1 MKDSSYES
9 GSDTD
14 GNHSGG
20 TGTTT
25 ERHSGE
31 KNSNFAIPSTE
42 NASVENISPNN
53 NNLNPNPNSNGSS
66 SKNGTSEDTKPSTP
80 APQASGPE
88 ASRTKLQTAIIMLC
102 LCSALFLAA
111 LDITIVTTALP
122 SICEYFHSNAGYTW
136 IGSAYLL
143 ANAASTPSWGKF
155 SDIWGRKS
163 ILLLAMGVF
172 FLGSTLA
179 ATSVSIGMLILAR
192 AVQGIGGGGIVVLVN
207 ICVSDLFSP
216 RTRGKYL
223 GMIGMVWAAAS
234 ALGPLLGGTFAERVS
249 WRWCFYI
256 NCEPFQ
262 PFPCSVTCRMI
273 ALVWVSEAN

>member
-1 MKDSSYES
+1 MKESSYES
-9 GSDTD
+9 GSDAD
-14 GNHSGG
+14 GNHG
-20 TGTTT
+20 TGTGITT
-25 ERHSGE
+25 ERQSEE
-31 KNSNFAIPSTE
+31 KNSEFAILSTD
-42 NASVENISPNN
+42 NASAKNIPRNN
-53 NNLNPNPNSNGSS
+53 NSNMNGNGSS
-66 SKNGTSEDTKPSTP
+66 GKIDTTEDAKAPTP
-80 APQASGPE
+80 PPPQGPGPE
-88 ASRTKLQTAIIMLC
+88 ASRTTLQTAIIMLC

-122 SICEYFHSNAGYTW
+122 SICAYFDSDAGYTW
-136 IGSAYLL
+136 IGTAYLL

-163 ILLLAMGVF
+163 ILLLSMGVF
-172 FLGSTLA
+172 FVGSTLA
-179 ATSVSIGMLILAR
+179 ATSVSIGMLITSR

-256 NCEPFQ
+256 NCELFTV
-262 PFPCSVTCRMI
+262 FSAFCDLHDDCTC
-273 ALVWVSEAN
+273 VGF

>member
-9 GSDTD
+9 GSDAD
-14 GNHSGG
+14 GNHGEG

-25 ERHSGE
+25 GRQSEE
-31 KNSNFAIPSTE
+31 KNSNFAIPSSD
-42 NASVENISPNN
+42 NASANNILPNN
-53 NNLNPNPNSNGSS
+53 DLNSNSNRFSS
-66 SKNGTSEDTKPSTP
+66 QNGTPEDAKTPNP
-80 APQASGPE
+80 APQTPGPE

-102 LCSALFLAA
+102 LCAALFLAA

-122 SICEYFHSNAGYTW
+122 SICEYFDSDAGYTW

-163 ILLLAMGVF
+163 ILLLSMAVF

-179 ATSVSIGMLILAR
+179 ATSVSIGMLIVAR

-234 ALGPLLGGTFAERVS
+234 ALGPLLGGSFAERVS

-256 NCEPFQ
+256 NCEFPQ
-262 PFPCSVTCRMI
+262 PYPYSGLCRII
-273 ALVWVSEAN
+273 ALLWVFEAN